1 MKRTNNGN
9 LLRIAIQK
17 SGRLS
22 EDSRELIRECGVS
35 LGRYDNKLKAQAFN
49 FPAEFLFLRD
59 DDIPEYVADGVAD
72 AGIIGENMVLEAG
85 RKVRVLEK
93 LGFSKCRLC
102 IAVPKG
108 VKYSG
113 PHSLSGKSIATS
125 YPRSLA
131 GFLKKNKVKASIREV
146 RGSTEIAPGIGLAY
160 AICDLVSSGSTLMS
174 NGLEETETILRS
186 EAVLVR
192 GAAMAPAKEDVLA
205 RLLFRVRSVLR
216 ARSSKYIL
224 MNVPDSRVQAVINL
238 LPGLKSPTVSP
249 LAVKGWSSVHTVIN
263 EDDFWGMIEKLK
275 AAGANGILVCP
286 IEKMIG

>member
-1 MKRTNNGN
+1 MKSTENRN

-22 EDSRELIRECGVS
+22 EDSRELIRECGIS
-35 LGRYDNKLKAQAFN
+35 LGRYENKLKARVPN
-49 FPAEFLFLRD
+49 FPAEFLVLRD

-72 AGIIGENMVLEAG
+72 AGIVGENMVEEAG

-93 LGFSKCRLC
+93 LGFSRCRLC

-108 VKYSG
+108 ARYAG
-113 PHSLSGKSIATS
+113 PRSLSGTSIATS

-131 GFLKKNKVKASIREV
+131 RFLKKHGVKASIREV
-146 RGSTEIAPGIGLAY
+146 RGSTEIAPGIGLAD

-174 NGLEETETILRS
+174 NGLEEAGTILRS

-192 GAAMAPAKEDVLA
+192 GGPMAPAREELLA
-205 RLLFRVRSVLR
+205 RLLFRIRSVLR

-224 MNVPDSRVQAVINL
+224 MNVPDARVQEVIKL
-238 LPGLKSPTVSP
+238 LPGLKSPTISP

-275 AAGANGILVCP
+275 AAGASGILVCP
-286 IEKMIG
+286 IEKMMD